1 MKTLR
6 HLLVA
11 ALLSAPGLAMAQT
24 NNVALNKTATADP
37 NEGTPQLAVDG
48 STATRWESGHGQD
61 DKKFTVDLGKVF
73 TDIESVEIVWEG
85 AWGKSFDILISDDG
99 DTFVTAKSIVD
110 QDLSEK
116 TFPYEQKIEF
126 DTPVSARYVRF
137 AGVARGT
144 IYGYSFW
151 EFRVMSSMFDPEVDL
166 ALGKP
171 ATAALNPENAGQS
184 NDADINTRWGSSAE
198 GKDNYDNQ
206 WWQVDLQAAYN
217 VNKIAIWWE
226 GAYSSAFTLEG
237 RVSEEDSWVVLK
249 SVTGEAIIGND
260 LKTSGNYYE
269 FDATPARYIRIHS
282 TENALNNAYGMS
294 FWSFKVY
301 GVSKANLATG
311 INIYSGETELTE
323 TSLQERNS
331 LQLNAVL
338 APEGADGTVVW
349 TSSNPEVASVDQSGL
364 VTAVFEGTAT
374 ITAAVGSSLSATCS
388 VTVTPIPVDGIA
400 LSETELALYEGGT
413 SSLIVTINPD
423 GARGNVVWESDAPE
437 IVTVDESGNVTAV
450 AIGSANIIAS
460 VEGVEGI
467 KATCAVTV
475 SAIPVEGIA
484 LSVNTL
490 ALKVDDT
497 EQLTVILTPE
507 GAKADITW
515 TSDAPE
521 VATVDENG
529 LVTAVAEGT
538 ANIKASVGS
547 IEAVCVVTV
556 AKTGAVASIEVS
568 EVANN
573 KVYDLNGRLVRNA
586 RPGQLVIVGN
596 RLKVVK

>member
-1 MKTLR
+1 M
-6 HLLVA
+6 
-11 ALLSAPGLAMAQT
+11 
-24 NNVALNKTATADP
+24 
-37 NEGTPQLAVDG
+37 
-48 STATRWESGHGQD
+48 
-61 DKKFTVDLGKVF
+61 
-73 TDIESVEIVWEG
+73 
-85 AWGKSFDILISDDG
+85 
-99 DTFVTAKSIVD
+99 
-110 QDLSEK
+110 
-116 TFPYEQKIEF
+116 
-126 DTPVSARYVRF
+126 
-137 AGVARGT
+137 
-144 IYGYSFW
+144 
-151 EFRVMSSMFDPEVDL
+151 
-166 ALGKP
+166 
-171 ATAALNPENAGQS
+171 
-184 NDADINTRWGSSAE
+184 
-198 GKDNYDNQ
+198 
-206 WWQVDLQAAYN
+206 
-217 VNKIAIWWE
+217 
-226 GAYSSAFTLEG
+226 
-237 RVSEEDSWVVLK
+237 
-249 SVTGEAIIGND
+249 
-260 LKTSGNYYE
+260 
-269 FDATPARYIRIHS
+269 
-282 TENALNNAYGMS
+282 
-294 FWSFKVY
+294 
-301 GVSKANLATG
+301 ATG

-374 ITAAVGSSLSATCS
+374 ITAAVGSSLSATCT

-437 IVTVDESGNVTAV
+437 IVSVDESGNVTAV